1 MRVGQCGQ
9 DNCLTRIP
17 KKTDKTDKSGRKRRL
32 HPLTAAN
39 AGQGLFFLDTSWA
52 SCLADRSGTRETRCV
67 PTLVDW
73 PTIAALTGL
82 LVLTKGVELSGYLH
96 HLGKHLILRMPTDRA
111 VAILLVLIAAMLSTL
126 LTNDVALF
134 IVVPLTVGLRVVS
147 TVPVTRLIVF
157 EAFAVNAGSA
167 LTPIGNPQNLF
178 LSQLSQLSFYEYVE
192 TMLPLALILLVPLLL
207 LTAFTFTGRSIVSRD
222 GTDLLPL
229 NKRLLFLSLALYF
242 PFLACI
248 DSHQAEAAVVLVL
261 VIFLV
266 IRRQVLARVDWTL
279 ILVFILM
286 FVDMRLI
293 ARDPMVHSVIEQI
306 GLSDPKRIYFVGI
319 IISQLIS
326 NVPAAILLAEYSDD
340 WRLIAYSVNVG
351 GFGFILGSL
360 ANIIALRIAG
370 DGRAWLTFHAFSLPV
385 LLVASGLVYL
395 WLFVF

>member
-1 MRVGQCGQ
+1 M
-9 DNCLTRIP
+9 DEKAAI
-17 KKTDKTDKSGRKRRL
+17 SS
-32 HPLTAAN
+32 PLQTLLKDYFFWTLL
-39 AGQGLFFLDTSWA
+39 GLLVL
-52 SCLADRSGTRETRCV
+52 LALAEPRQLATY

-73 PTIAALTGL
+73 PTIAAMTGL

-96 HLGKHLILRMPTDRA
+96 HLGRRLILRMRTDRA

-134 IVVPLTVGLRVVS
+134 IVVPLTVGLHAVS

-178 LSQLSQLSFYEYVE
+178 LSQLSQLSFYEYVGA
-192 TMLPLALILLVPLLL
+192 MLPLALILLGPLLL
-207 LTAFTFTGRSIVSRD
+207 FTTFTFTGRSIVSKD
-222 GTDLLPL
+222 DADLLPL
-229 NKRLLFLSLALYF
+229 NKKLLYLSLALYF
-242 PFLACI
+242 PFLVCI
-248 DSHQAEAAVVLVL
+248 DSHQAEAAVILVL

-266 IRRQVLARVDWTL
+266 IQRRVLARVDWTL
-279 ILVFILM
+279 VLVFILM

-293 ARDPMVHSVIEQI
+293 ARNPMVHSAIEQI
-306 GLSDPKRIYFVGI
+306 GLSDPHRIYFAGI

-326 NVPAAILLAEYSDD
+326 NVPTAILLAEYSDD
-340 WRLIAYSVNVG
+340 WRLIAYAVNVG

-360 ANIIALRIAG
+360 ANIIALRMAH

-395 WLFVF
+395 WLFFF

>member
-1 MRVGQCGQ
+1 MDEKAAIPSPLQTLLKDYFFWTLLGLLVL
-9 DNCLTRIP
+9 LT
-17 KKTDKTDKSGRKRRL
+17 
-32 HPLTAAN
+32 
-39 AGQGLFFLDTSWA
+39 
-52 SCLADRSGTRETRCV
+52 LAEPRQLATY

-73 PTIAALTGL
+73 LTIAAMTGL

-96 HLGKHLILRMPTDRA
+96 HLGRRLILRMRTDRA
-111 VAILLVLIAAMLSTL
+111 VAILLVLIAAMLSAL

-134 IVVPLTVGLRVVS
+134 IVVPLTVGLRAVS

-178 LSQLSQLSFYEYVE
+178 LSQLSQLSFYEYVGA
-192 TMLPLALILLVPLLL
+192 MLPLALILLVPLLL
-207 LTAFTFTGRSIVSRD
+207 LTAFTFTGRSIVSKD
-222 GTDLLPL
+222 DADLLPL
-229 NKRLLFLSLALYF
+229 NKKLLYLSLALYF
-242 PFLACI
+242 PFLVCI
-248 DSHQAEAAVVLVL
+248 DSHQAEAAVILVL

-266 IRRQVLARVDWTL
+266 IQRRVLARVDWTL
-279 ILVFILM
+279 VLVFILM

-293 ARDPMVHSVIEQI
+293 ARDPMVHSAIEQI
-306 GLSDPKRIYFVGI
+306 GLSDPHRIYFAGI

-326 NVPAAILLAEYSDD
+326 NVPTAILLAEYSDD
-340 WRLIAYSVNVG
+340 WRLIAYAVNVG

-360 ANIIALRIAG
+360 ANIIALRMAH

-395 WLFVF
+395 WLFFF

>member
-1 MRVGQCGQ
+1 MDEKAISIPSPLQALLKDYFFWVLLGLLVLLTVAEPGQ
-9 DNCLTRIP
+9 LT
-17 KKTDKTDKSGRKRRL
+17 TY
-32 HPLTAAN
+32 
-39 AGQGLFFLDTSWA
+39 
-52 SCLADRSGTRETRCV
+52 

-96 HLGKHLILRMPTDRA
+96 HLGKRLILRMPTDRA

-134 IVVPLTVGLRVVS
+134 IVVPLTVGLRAVS

-157 EAFAVNAGSA
+157 EALAVNAGSA

-178 LSQLSQLSFYEYVE
+178 LSQLSQLSFYEY
-192 TMLPLALILLVPLLL
+192 TGAMLPLALILLVPLLL
-207 LTAFTFTGRSIVSRD
+207 LTTFTFTGRSIVSRD
-222 GTDLLPL
+222 DTNRLPL
-229 NKRLLFLSLALYF
+229 NKRLLYLSLALYL
-242 PFLACI
+242 PFLVCI

-266 IRRQVLARVDWTL
+266 IQRQVLARVDWTL

-293 ARDPMVHSVIEQI
+293 ARDPIVNSAIEQI
-306 GLSDPKRIYFVGI
+306 GLSDPQRIYFAGI

-326 NVPAAILLAEYSDD
+326 NVPTAILLAEYSDD
-340 WRLIAYSVNVG
+340 WKLIAYAVNVG

-360 ANIIALRIAG
+360 ANIIALRMAH